1 MAGGRRMGTPTGSHI
16 SDYPVVGGAGGK
28 AGGFSDTGSRL
39 HGSPGPKGTPPI
51 PAHHPFPKIEYSL
64 PSLQRGAWLHNIVS
78 LEQADLI

>member
-39 HGSPGPKGTPPI
+39 HGSPGPKGMPI
-51 PAHHPFPKIEYSL
+51 HTTIIALSL
-64 PSLQRGAWLHNIVS
+64 PTNRFCTTTYRLSNWLH
-78 LEQADLI
+78 